1 MKPLDVL
8 LLFPGSLFGE
18 SWADGP
24 RVKPEL
30 VGMLTYLR
38 RHDLAADVLDLE
50 VELGGNPAAGGQER
64 YLAKAEEL
72 LRARPAAVVVF
83 SCWSSLQYSATVAV
97 AECVRRLYPE
107 TVIAVSGYHLTARPV
122 DFTYEGSP
130 FNWLLVGDPETALVE
145 IAGAVARG
153 DRDVLGCRAL
163 EGMPLELSAETVP
176 DYAAYPYTGG
186 GLLTLPVYLSRGC
199 PYHTAA
205 CLLRPGGAG
214 WHAYPPDVALRLL
227 DELAALKPRRVEV
240 LDPAFGFDNAWRMT
254 VLDKLAETYR
264 RLVPVVI
271 AGRPDTLTRQNLDR
285 IYSASLLLRLD
296 VETLSKTLLAR
307 LELPD
312 PQRRVEQAMDLMTYA
327 NAKGIPTTVRLAFNQ
342 PGETRETAAE
352 TLAALEQFVA
362 GLPNSSL
369 RLQADS
375 WAFFPSESSEAD
387 VEPAARRFGTVIAQP
402 EWWKEPVPS
411 AAAAT
416 AVVASREL
424 ADLAPGDDSYW
435 RPRFAQVAAA
445 LEEKLTAASRHGQR
459 SHESVGSAATDVPHG
474 WWVEGRW
481 H

>member
-1 MKPLDVL
+1 MNPLDVL

-38 RHDLAADVLDLE
+38 RHDLSADVLDLE

-64 YLAKAEEL
+64 YLAKAEVL
-72 LRARPAAVVVF
+72 LRGRPASVVAF
-83 SCWSSLQYSATVAV
+83 NCWSSLQYSATVAV

-107 TVIAVSGYHLTARPV
+107 TVIVVSGYHLTARPD

-145 IAGAVARG
+145 IAGAVAKG
-153 DRDVLGCRAL
+153 DRDVLGCRTL
-163 EGMPLELSAETVP
+163 EGMPLELAAETVP

-227 DELAALKPRRVEV
+227 DELAALRPRRVEV

-264 RLVPVVI
+264 RLVPLVI

-285 IYSASLLLRLD
+285 IYSGVVCSCGW
-296 VETLSKTLLAR
+296 TW
-307 LELPD
+307 
-312 PQRRVEQAMDLMTYA
+312 RRSPRPCSRDSSC
-327 NAKGIPTTVRLAFNQ
+327 PTPRGAWS
-342 PGETRETAAE
+342 R
-352 TLAALEQFVA
+352 
-362 GLPNSSL
+362 
-369 RLQADS
+369 
-375 WAFFPSESSEAD
+375 PS
-387 VEPAARRFGTVIAQP
+387 T
-402 EWWKEPVPS
+402 
-411 AAAAT
+411 
-416 AVVASREL
+416 
-424 ADLAPGDDSYW
+424 
-435 RPRFAQVAAA
+435 
-445 LEEKLTAASRHGQR
+445 
-459 SHESVGSAATDVPHG
+459 
-474 WWVEGRW
+474 
-481 H
+481 